1 MTRVTVIAA
10 LLAAALGL
18 TLVAGCGGSAETYS
32 LRLRVDDAAG
42 LLKDQDVKIDGVRA
56 GKITGVNLTRD
67 DSVEVRMQLEEGVSP
82 VGKDAVARIRSVSV
96 LGEKYVDLTPGNA
109 ADPAASGS
117 WVTPSKNVTPVE
129 LDDLLDTLD
138 AGTRS
143 RLKLILAEG
152 GVALTGR
159 ADEVRSF
166 LELLPQGMDGVGE
179 VLDQATADNASLR
192 QVVDAGDSVIGTL
205 ARERREL
212 GDLIGE
218 ASAAFSTTAD
228 RRVALGRVV
237 AESPPTLAQ
246 MRKSLALLETAA
258 ASLEPAAD
266 RIRTAALPIEAALTA
281 LPGFAKDAVPALR
294 AARAA
299 APDLDRLAR
308 GTRPAVKRLQ
318 PVAAQLSETLTAVDP
333 LVQDL
338 DKGLMDDALYF
349 LQTWARVTQRA
360 DGLGHL
366 FGAQITITEDT
377 VRMILDRMLSEAE
390 ANAKKKKPAKATPA
404 PAPTSSETVKPKLPS
419 VKKPADALPVVKDL
433 VCTAVDGVTDV
444 VDGVVGG
451 LLGGAKLPGGDKS
464 ACPKSAAEKEQSR
477 PPSAKLGGL
486 LGSPK
491 KDGTAPSSNVD
502 ALVDYLFGS

>member
-1 MTRVTVIAA
+1 VTRVTVIAA
-10 LLAAALGL
+10 LLIAALGL
-18 TLVAGCGGSAETYS
+18 TLVAGCGGSEETYS

-56 GKITGVNLTRD
+56 GKITGVELGRD
-67 DSVEVRMQLEEGVSP
+67 DKVEVGMELEKGASP

-129 LDDLLDTLD
+129 LDDVLDTLD

-166 LELLPQGMDGVGE
+166 LELLPQGMDEVGD

-212 GDLIGE
+212 GELIGE

-228 RRVALGRVV
+228 RRVALGRAV
-237 AESPPTLAQ
+237 AETPSTLTQ

-258 ASLEPAAD
+258 ASLEPASD
-266 RIRTAALPIEAALTA
+266 RIRTSAVPIEAALKA

-308 GTRPAVKRLQ
+308 ETRPTVKRLR
-318 PVAAQLSETLTAVDP
+318 PVAAQLTETLTAVDP

-377 VRMILDRMLSEAE
+377 VRMILDRMLSEGQ
-390 ANAKKKKPAKATPA
+390 ANAKKKPVKSAPSPSPTPQEPA
-404 PAPTSSETVKPKLPS
+404 KPKLPP
-419 VKKPADALPVVKDL
+419 VKKPADVIPTVKDL
-433 VCTAVDGVTDV
+433 VCTAVDDVTDV

-464 ACPKSAAEKEQSR
+464 ACPKSAAEKEQAK

-486 LGSPK
+486 LGSSK

>member
-1 MTRVTVIAA
+1 VTRVIVIAA
-10 LLAAALGL
+10 LLVAALGV
-18 TLVAGCGGSAETYS
+18 TLVAGCGGSGETYS

-42 LLKDQDVKIDGVRA
+42 LLKNQDVKIDGVRA
-56 GKITGVNLTRD
+56 GKITAVELGRGD
-67 DSVEVRMQLEEGVSP
+67 KVEVDMELDKGASP
-82 VGKDAVARIRSVSV
+82 VGKDAIARIRSVSV

-129 LDDLLDTLD
+129 LDDVLDTLD
-138 AGTRS
+138 AGTRA

-159 ADEVRSF
+159 ADEVRTF
-166 LELLPQGMDGVGE
+166 LELLPQGMDEVGSL
-179 VLDQATADNASLR
+179 LDQATADNASLR
-192 QVVDAGDSVIGTL
+192 HVIDAGDRVIGTL

-212 GDLIGE
+212 GKLIGE

-228 RRVALGRVV
+228 RRAALGRAV
-237 AESPPTLAQ
+237 AETPSTLAQ
-246 MRKSLALLETAA
+246 MRTSLGLLETAA
-258 ASLEPAAD
+258 AGLEPASD
-266 RIRTAALPIEAALTA
+266 RIRTSAAPIEAALKA

-308 GTRPAVKRLQ
+308 DTRPAVKRLR
-318 PVAAQLSETLTAVDP
+318 PVAAQLTETLTAVDP

-377 VRMILDRMLSEAE
+377 VRQILDRMLSEGQ
-390 ANAKKKKPAKATPA
+390 ANAKKKPAKSAPSPAPRAPSKPKVPPVRKPAEVIPA
-404 PAPTSSETVKPKLPS
+404 
-419 VKKPADALPVVKDL
+419 VKDL
-433 VCTAVDGVTDV
+433 VCTAVDGVTDA

-451 LLGGAKLPGGDKS
+451 LLGGAKLPGADKS
-464 ACPKSAAEKEQSR
+464 ACPKSTAEKEQAK

-486 LGSPK
+486 LGGSK
-491 KDGTAPSSNVD
+491 NGDAPSSNVD

>member
-1 MTRVTVIAA
+1 MTRVTVIAGL
-10 LLAAALGL
+10 LLAALG
-18 TLVAGCGGSAETYS
+18 TTMVTGCGSSEETYT

-56 GKITGVNLTRD
+56 GKITA
-67 DSVEVRMQLEEGVSP
+67 VELDRGDKVQVDMELDEGASP
-82 VGKDAVARIRSVSV
+82 VGKDATARIRSVSV

-109 ADPAASGS
+109 DDPAAPGS

-129 LDDLLDTLD
+129 LDDVLDTLD
-138 AGTRS
+138 AGTRA

-166 LELLPQGMDGVGE
+166 LELLPQGMDEVGAL
-179 VLDQATADNASLR
+179 LDQATADNASLR

-212 GDLIGE
+212 GELIGE

-228 RRVALGRVV
+228 RRAALGQAVG
-237 AESPPTLAQ
+237 ETPSTLAQ

-258 ASLEPAAD
+258 AGLEPAAD
-266 RIRTAALPIEAALTA
+266 RIRTSAAPIEAALKA
-281 LPGFAKDAVPALR
+281 LPGFAKDGVPALR

-308 GTRPAVKRLQ
+308 ETRPTVKRLA

-377 VRMILDRMLSEAE
+377 VRQIVDRVVSEGQ
-390 ANAKKKKPAKATPA
+390 ANAKRKPAKAATPVPRVPPALARPKA
-404 PAPTSSETVKPKLPS
+404 PPVKR
-419 VKKPADALPVVKDL
+419 PAEVVPAVKDL

-444 VDGVVGG
+444 VGGVVGG
-451 LLGGAKLPGGDKS
+451 LLGGAKLPGRDKS
-464 ACPKSAAEKEQSR
+464 ACPKSAAEQEQAK

-486 LGSPK
+486 LGTSS
-491 KDGTAPSSNVD
+491 KDGTAPSSTVD